1 MDDLIFFFLT
11 MSRASEQGIEFFK
24 YSFSTR
30 KARFSARK
38 RSNSDNSLIFSACLL
53 LLVVMCLAR
62 PLLVNKASAPLVSNL
77 RCQVAIVP
85 GLLISN

>member
-1 MDDLIFFFLT
+1 
-11 MSRASEQGIEFFK
+11 MSALLNQGIEFFK

-38 RSNSDNSLIFSACLL
+38 RSNSDNSDFSACLL

-62 PLLVNKASAPLVSNL
+62 PLLVNKASTPLVSNL